1 MAASEPADEELIASY
16 LCGDMAAF
24 DRLYR
29 RHDRKTFAFVR
40 QMLHPTDRATVEDLH
55 QDGWLVVAA
64 KAANFA
70 PGKARFSTWLYTV
83 LRNQV
88 LDHLRARQSRPV
100 GDDDAGLDGLDGLV
114 SCAAA
119 PEQALAEKRLVLAV
133 ERELLALSVE
143 QREAF
148 VLFTVVELSLAEIAD
163 VTQAHPETAKT
174 RLRYAREALRHRL
187 REWRDG

>member
-1 MAASEPADEELIASY
+1 MPASEPSDEELIASY
-16 LCGDMAAF
+16 LRGDMAAF

-29 RHDRKTFAFVR
+29 RHDRKTFAFIR

-55 QDGWLVVAA
+55 QEGWLAVAA
-64 KAANFA
+64 KAASFT

-83 LRNQV
+83 LRNRV
-88 LDHLRARQSRPV
+88 LDHLRARPPQ
-100 GDDDAGLDGLDGLV
+100 GDDEADPDLLA
-114 SCAAA
+114 SAAA
-119 PEQALAEKRLVLAV
+119 GPDQVLAQKRLVQAV
-133 ERELLALSVE
+133 EGSLLRLSVE

-148 VLFTVVELSLAEIAD
+148 LLFTVVELSLAEIAD

-187 REWRDG
+187 SEWRDG

>member
-1 MAASEPADEELIASY
+1 MAASEPADEALIASY
-16 LCGDMAAF
+16 LRGDMAAF

-55 QDGWLVVAA
+55 QEGWLAVAA
-64 KAANFA
+64 KAASFA

-83 LRNQV
+83 LRNRV
-88 LDHLRARQSRPV
+88 LDHLRARQPL
-100 GDDDAGLDGLDGLV
+100 GDDETDPDALA
-114 SCAAA
+114 SSAAA
-119 PEQALAEKRLVLAV
+119 PEQVLAEKRLVLAV
-133 ERELLALSVE
+133 ERELLGLSVE

-148 VLFTVVELSLAEIAD
+148 LLFTVVELSLAEIAD
-163 VTQAHPETAKT
+163 VTQAHVETAKT

-187 REWRDG
+187 SGWRDG

>member
-1 MAASEPADEELIASY
+1 MAASEPADEQLIASY
-16 LCGDMAAF
+16 LRGDMVAF

-55 QDGWLVVAA
+55 QEGWLAVAA
-64 KAANFA
+64 KAASFA

-83 LRNQV
+83 LRNRV
-88 LDHLRARQSRPV
+88 LDHLRVRQPL
-100 GDDDAGLDGLDGLV
+100 GDDEAELDGLP
-114 SCAAA
+114 SAAAA
-119 PEQALAEKRLVLAV
+119 PDQVLAEKRLLLAV

-148 VLFTVVELSLAEIAD
+148 LLFTVVELSLAEIAD

-187 REWRDG
+187 SEWRDG

>member
-16 LCGDMAAF
+16 LRGDMGAF

-29 RHDRKTFAFVR
+29 RHDRKTFAFIR

-55 QDGWLVVAA
+55 QEGWLAVAA
-64 KAANFA
+64 KAASFA
-70 PGKARFSTWLYTV
+70 PGRARFSTWLYTV
-83 LRNQV
+83 LRNRV
-88 LDHLRARQSRPV
+88 LDHLRARPPQS
-100 GDDDAGLDGLDGLV
+100 DDEADLDQLASTAAG
-114 SCAAA
+114 
-119 PEQALAEKRLVLAV
+119 PEQLLASKRLVEAV
-133 ERELLALSVE
+133 EGGLLHLSVE

-148 VLFTVVELSLAEIAD
+148 LLFTVVELSLAEIAD

-187 REWRDG
+187 SGWRDG

>member
-1 MAASEPADEELIASY
+1 MPASEPTDEELIASY
-16 LCGDMAAF
+16 LRGDMGAF

-55 QDGWLVVAA
+55 QEGWLAVAS
-64 KAANFA
+64 KAASFTPA
-70 PGKARFSTWLYTV
+70 RARFSTWLYTV
-83 LRNQV
+83 LRNRV
-88 LDHLRARQSRPV
+88 LDHLRARPPQA
-100 GDDDAGLDGLDGLV
+100 DDEADPDELV
-114 SCAAA
+114 SATAA
-119 PEQALAEKRLVLAV
+119 PDQMLAEKRLVQAV
-133 ERELLALSVE
+133 ESQLLALSVE

-148 VLFTVVELSLAEIAD
+148 LLFTVVELSLAEIAD

-187 REWRDG
+187 SEWRNG

>member
-1 MAASEPADEELIASY
+1 MAAIEPADEQLIASY
-16 LCGDMAAF
+16 LRGDTGAF

-55 QDGWLVVAA
+55 QEGWLAVAT
-64 KAANFA
+64 KAGSFA
-70 PGKARFSTWLYTV
+70 PAKARFSTWLYTV
-83 LRNQV
+83 LRNRV
-88 LDHLRARQSRPV
+88 LDHLRSDHARSD
-100 GDDDAGLDGLDGLV
+100 GADADPDELA
-114 SCAAA
+114 STAAG
-119 PEQALAEKRLVLAV
+119 PERALAAKRLVEAV
-133 ERELLALSVE
+133 EHGLLALPIE

-174 RLRYAREALRHRL
+174 RLRYARDTLRSRL
-187 REWRDG
+187 SGWRDG

>member
-1 MAASEPADEELIASY
+1 MAASEPTDEELIASY
-16 LCGDMAAF
+16 LRGDMGAF

-29 RHDRKTFAFVR
+29 RHDRKTFAFIR

-55 QDGWLVVAA
+55 QEGWLAVAA
-64 KAANFA
+64 KAASFA

-83 LRNQV
+83 LRNRV
-88 LDHLRARQSRPV
+88 LDHLRAQQPIRQMRS
-100 GDDDAGLDGLDGLV
+100 GDDEADPDQLA
-114 SCAAA
+114 SPAAS
-119 PEQALAEKRLVLAV
+119 PEQMLAGKRLVQAV
-133 ERELLALSVE
+133 ERGLLGLSVE

-148 VLFTVVELSLAEIAD
+148 LLFTVVELSLAEIAD

-187 REWRDG
+187 SEWRDG

>member
-1 MAASEPADEELIASY
+1 MPESEPADEDLIACY
-16 LCGDMAAF
+16 LRGDMGAF

-55 QDGWLVVAA
+55 QEGWLAVAS
-64 KAANFA
+64 KASSFA
-70 PGKARFSTWLYTV
+70 PAKARFSTWLYTV
-83 LRNQV
+83 LRNRV
-88 LDHLRARQSRPV
+88 LDHLRARPPQ
-100 GDDDAGLDGLDGLV
+100 GEDDADPDELA
-114 SCAAA
+114 SHAAG
-119 PEQALAEKRLVLAV
+119 PEQALAEKRLVQAV
-133 ERELLALSVE
+133 EGGLLALSVE

-148 VLFTVVELSLAEIAD
+148 LLFTVVEFSLAEIAD

>member
-1 MAASEPADEELIASY
+1 MAASEPADEQLLASY
-16 LCGDMAAF
+16 LRGDRGAF
-24 DRLYR
+24 DQLYR

-55 QDGWLVVAA
+55 QDGWLAVAS
-64 KAANFA
+64 KAASFA
-70 PGKARFSTWLYTV
+70 PAKARFSTWLYTV
-83 LRNQV
+83 LRNRV
-88 LDHLRARQSRPV
+88 LDHLRARQPL
-100 GDDDAGLDGLDGLV
+100 GDEEADPDGLASSV
-114 SCAAA
+114 AA
-119 PEQALAEKRLVLAV
+119 PEQVLAEKRLVLAV

-148 VLFTVVELSLAEIAD
+148 LLFTVVELSLAEIAD

-187 REWRDG
+187 SEWRHG

>member
-1 MAASEPADEELIASY
+1 MAASEPTDEDLIANY
-16 LCGDMAAF
+16 LRGDMGAF

-29 RHDRKTFAFVR
+29 RHDRKTFAFIR

-55 QDGWLVVAA
+55 QEGWLAVAS
-64 KAANFA
+64 KAASFA

-83 LRNQV
+83 LRNRV
-88 LDHLRARQSRPV
+88 LDHLRARPPLA
-100 GDDDAGLDGLDGLV
+100 DDEADPDGLV
-114 SCAAA
+114 SSAAA
-119 PEQALAEKRLVLAV
+119 PEQVLAEKRLVLAV

-148 VLFTVVELSLAEIAD
+148 LLFTVVELGLAEIAH

-187 REWRDG
+187 NGWRDD

>member
-1 MAASEPADEELIASY
+1 MAAASEPTDEDLIASY
-16 LCGDMAAF
+16 LRGDMGAF

-55 QDGWLVVAA
+55 QEGWLAVAS
-64 KAANFA
+64 KAASFA
-70 PGKARFSTWLYTV
+70 PSKARFSTWLYTV
-83 LRNQV
+83 LRNRV
-88 LDHLRARQSRPV
+88 LDHLRARPPQR
-100 GDDDAGLDGLDGLV
+100 DDEADLDQLCSSAAG
-114 SCAAA
+114 
-119 PEQALAEKRLVLAV
+119 PEQLLVEKRLVQAV
-133 ERELLALSVE
+133 ESQLLALSVE

-148 VLFTVVELSLAEIAD
+148 LLFTVVELSLAEIAD

-187 REWRDG
+187 SEWRHG

>member
-1 MAASEPADEELIASY
+1 MAESEPADEELIASY
-16 LCGDMAAF
+16 LRGDMGAF

-55 QDGWLVVAA
+55 QDGWLAIAA
-64 KAANFA
+64 KATSFA
-70 PGKARFSTWLYTV
+70 PGKGRFSTWLYTV
-83 LRNQV
+83 LRNRV
-88 LDHLRARQSRPV
+88 LDHLRARPPL
-100 GDDDAGLDGLDGLV
+100 DDDEADLDGLASSV
-114 SCAAA
+114 AA
-119 PEQALAEKRLVLAV
+119 PEQMLAEKRLVLAV

-148 VLFTVVELSLAEIAD
+148 LLFTVVELSLAEIAD

>member
-16 LCGDMAAF
+16 LRGDVAAF

-29 RHDRKTFAFVR
+29 RHDRRTFAFVR

-55 QDGWLVVAA
+55 QDGWLAVAS
-64 KAANFA
+64 KAGSFA

-83 LRNQV
+83 MRNRV
-88 LDHLRARQSRPV
+88 VDHLRARQSRPM
-100 GDDDAGLDGLDGLV
+100 GDEADPDQLASPVAG
-114 SCAAA
+114 
-119 PEQALAEKRLVLAV
+119 PEQLLTAKRLVLAV
-133 ERELLALSVE
+133 QGGLLGLSVE

-148 VLFTVVELSLAEIAD
+148 LLFSVVELSLTEIAD

-187 REWRDG
+187 SEWRDG

>member
-16 LCGDMAAF
+16 LRGDMGAF

-29 RHDRKTFAFVR
+29 RHDRKTFGFIR

-55 QDGWLVVAA
+55 QEGWLAVAA
-64 KAANFA
+64 KAASFA

-83 LRNQV
+83 LRNRV
-88 LDHLRARQSRPV
+88 LDHLRARHPQASDEEADLDQLASPA
-100 GDDDAGLDGLDGLV
+100 AG
-114 SCAAA
+114 
-119 PEQALAEKRLVLAV
+119 PERLLADKRLVQAV
-133 ERELLALSVE
+133 ERGLLGLSVE

-148 VLFTVVELSLAEIAD
+148 LLFTVVELSLAEIAD

-187 REWRDG
+187 SEWRDG

>member
-1 MAASEPADEELIASY
+1 MAGSETTDESLIASY
-16 LCGDMAAF
+16 LRGDMGAF

-55 QDGWLVVAA
+55 QDGWLAVAS
-64 KAANFA
+64 KAASFS

-83 LRNQV
+83 MRNQV
-88 LDHLRARQSRPV
+88 LDHLRARQVRPA
-100 GDDDAGLDGLDGLV
+100 GDDEVDPDGLV
-114 SCAAA
+114 SGVLA
-119 PEQALAEKRLVLAV
+119 PERALAEKRLVLAV

-148 VLFTVVELSLAEIAD
+148 LLFTVVEMSLAEIAD

-174 RLRYAREALRHRL
+174 RLRSAREALRHRVQG
-187 REWRDG
+187 WRVG